1 MIDPRCSPEVE
12 AIIAYGLST
21 GVPMTVQS
29 TLRPGAV
36 TISGNRSFH
45 ALGLAVDLAGLSPS
59 WDSPAL
65 TDIFHAF
72 LAVEKHLA
80 ELIYAGPQVA
90 FNIKAGRRVG
100 KYAQSIH
107 HNHVHVAVRPGVLL
121 DRLVPTFTPDSVI
134 EQAPP
139 AADVRERTDMA
150 VAITV
155 PRPQGGYVVLQTRDG
170 GVFTYDDAPFFGS
183 LVDVSPG
190 PAVALAWTPSGAGY
204 WILDAQGA
212 VFSFGDAQYHG
223 GVNAGPVAEAFGSR
237 VPVGLVAQ
245 ADGTYLVVGQ
255 DLSAGDASPFDSY
268 HLPV

>member
-12 AIIAYGLST
+12 AIISFGMST

-59 WDSPAL
+59 WDSQAL
-65 TDIFHAF
+65 ADIFHAF

-90 FNIKAGRRVG
+90 FNIKNDRRVG

-107 HNHVHVAVRPGVLL
+107 HNHVHVAVRPGVLV

-134 EQAPP
+134 EQAPAP
-139 AADVRERTDMA
+139 AEVNERTDMA

-170 GVFTYDDAPFFGS
+170 GVFTYDNAPFFGS
-183 LVDVSPG
+183 LVGVSQG
-190 PAVALAWTPSGAGY
+190 PAVGLAWTPSGGGY
-204 WILDAQGA
+204 WILDSHGA
-212 VFSFGDAQYHG
+212 VFSFGDAPYHG
-223 GVNAGPVAEAFGSR
+223 GVNAGPLVEAFGR
-237 VPVGLVAQ
+237 RIPVGLVAL
-245 ADGTYLVVGQ
+245 ADWTYAIVGQ
-255 DLSAGDASPFDSY
+255 DLSGDASPFDSY
-268 HLPV
+268 RLPA